1 MRSAHSKDG
10 EAKKGFSLSVQ
21 SVKGPQGQVSLG
33 TKTGGNSLPS
43 ADTSIYEESFS
54 LGSCVA
60 ARVET
65 EREQATKRRTK
76 NKTKAYNK
84 STTTTLQQQGGLLRV
99 VPPRHV
105 HVLWRQRQGKH
116 PQGEG
121 AQVREVPQRAAAA
134 RPEVGAGAE
143 GGAGGG
149 GGRVRRVEA
158 GRGGHHQSGGG
169 DQAGAATQVAGGPG
183 LQLLRAGR
191 GGRPLK
197 GWSVT
202 FCSRS
207 FRLKL

>member
-1 MRSAHSKDG
+1 MQTPTFTRK
-10 EAKKGFSLSVQ
+10 
-21 SVKGPQGQVSLG
+21 VSLWG
-33 TKTGGNSLPS
+33 VAWRKERKRHAPKKKRLEKQNKRVQGG
-43 ADTSIYEESFS
+43 
-54 LGSCVA
+54 
-60 ARVET
+60 
-65 EREQATKRRTK
+65 
-76 NKTKAYNK
+76 
-84 STTTTLQQQGGLLRV
+84 QQQEGGLLRV

-158 GRGGHHQSGGG
+158 GRGGYHQSGGR
-169 DQAGAATQVAGGPG
+169 DQAGAASQVAGGPG